1 MWQIWEFHFVW
12 FLLGW
17 LLLPILIYR
26 YIKSQSH
33 PESALNLTV
42 VKILKPIQPSFKVKL
57 RHLPFVCQMLSF
69 ALIVFAL
76 AGPRQGVSSQILNN
90 KGIDILLVL
99 DLSGS
104 MQTLDLANSKE
115 KKEILNT
122 DPEDYF
128 KKGAPQMRLSLAKVA
143 IADFVKN
150 RPNDRL
156 GMVIFSGLARTACPM
171 TLDHNTLIESLKA
184 ADFKSIRTDGTAI
197 GDAIMTGLARLKSS
211 SSKSKIMILLTDG
224 SNNAGQMPPEQA
236 TRVAQSL
243 GIKIYTI
250 GVGRS
255 QGTTLIPTA
264 SFFGSSWQ
272 EIPLPPDNK
281 SDDVLMEKIAKSTG
295 AQFYRVEESQE
306 LAQIYKKID
315 QLEKSEMN
323 VKSFTQ
329 YREFYGIF
337 VLWAL
342 FFALLGVVL
351 NRSILRRLPA

>member
-1 MWQIWEFHFVW
+1 MWQIWEFHNVW

-17 LLLPILIYR
+17 AFLPFLIYR
-26 YIKSQSH
+26 YVKSQSH

-42 VKILKPIQPSFKVKL
+42 VKILKPIKPSFKVRL
-57 RHLPFVCQMLSF
+57 RHLPFILQMIAF
-69 ALIVFAL
+69 ALIIFAL
-76 AGPRQGVSSQILNN
+76 AGPRQGVSSKQVNN
-90 KGIDILLVL
+90 KGVDILLVL
-99 DLSGS
+99 DVSGS
-104 MQTLDLANSKE
+104 MQTLDLANAKE
-115 KKEILNT
+115 KKEIVNT

-128 KKGAPQMRLSLAKVA
+128 KAGAPQMRLSIAKRA
-143 IADFVKN
+143 IASFVLN

-171 TLDHNTLIESLKA
+171 TLDHNTLIEALKA

-211 SSKSKIMILLTDG
+211 ESKSKVMILLTDG

-255 QGTTLIPTA
+255 QGTTLVPTA

-281 SDDVLMEKIAKSTG
+281 SDDNLMKMIAESTG
-295 AQFYRVEESQE
+295 AQFYRAEESQQLIE
-306 LAQIYKKID
+306 IYKKID
-315 QLEKSEMN
+315 QLEKSEMS

-329 YREFYGIF
+329 YREFYGLF
-337 VLWAL
+337 VLWGLMFAL
-342 FFALLGVVL
+342 FGVIL